1 MAHISNEMIS
11 PELRPTGKLVRKV
24 LPRFTPSS
32 IIWANRVT
40 DMLKGVNYTHLHY
53 EQHQLRRPDGSLLR
67 ICVYKPRH
75 THEAKNNSYD
85 KSFSTV
91 KAQFGKQ
98 QALNTTIDEWKTAD
112 SISMDESRPHSAD
125 HGADTNHQARVL
137 RQQSHG
143 LHAGAPGLLWI
154 HGGGFALENPEL
166 EAFYFEK
173 IVDATGAV
181 LVAPDY
187 RKSTEAPYPAALEDC
202 YWTLLWMKEHSD
214 ALGIHSNQL
223 VVAGASA
230 GGSLTAAVSLL
241 ARDRGD
247 VNIAFQ
253 VPICPMLDDRET
265 ESSCDNDAPV
275 WNTASNRLCWNM
287 YLGKL
292 RGTDSVPSYAAPARA
307 KDLAGLP
314 PTLSFVGD
322 IEPFHDETV
331 SFIQRLTNTGVETKF
346 RVFPGAFHVFDALVP
361 NAKVSKAATKFLLD
375 GFRDGL
381 KQFTAEQS

>member
-1 MAHISNEMIS
+1 MTHISDEMIN
-11 PELRPTGKLVRKV
+11 PELRPMGKLVRRV
-24 LPRFTPSS
+24 LPYFTPSS
-32 IIWANRVT
+32 IVWANRVT
-40 DMLKGVNYTHLHY
+40 DLLKGVNYTHLHY
-53 EQHQLRRPDGSLLR
+53 EQHHLRRPDGSLLR
-67 ICVYKPRH
+67 ICVYRPR
-75 THEAKNNSYD
+75 
-85 KSFSTV
+85 
-91 KAQFGKQ
+91 KQ
-98 QALNTTIDEWKTAD
+98 KGMRFHNPGRAFN
-112 SISMDESRPHSAD
+112 
-125 HGADTNHQARVL
+125 
-137 RQQSHG
+137 
-143 LHAGAPGLLWI
+143 APGLLWI

-187 RKSTEAPYPAALEDC
+187 RKSTEALYPAALEDC
-202 YWTLLWMKEHSD
+202 YWTLLWMKEHAA
-214 ALGIHSNQL
+214 ALGIRSNQL

-265 ESSCDNDAPV
+265 PSSRDNDAPV

-287 YLGKL
+287 YLGRL
-292 RGTDSVPSYAAPARA
+292 RGTDSVPSYAAPTRT

-331 SFIQRLTNTGVETKF
+331 SFMRRLADAGVETRF

-361 NAKVSKAATKFLLD
+361 HSEISEEATKFLLD
-375 GFRDGL
+375 GFRYGL
-381 KQFTAEQS
+381 DHFTAEQP